1 MGHVFREVS
10 IMQRLVVVS
19 LLISMLAAA
28 VPADDTDLVN
38 VKLDM
43 DVDPTAQI
51 VTATAIH
58 TVKSAKNGL
67 QEFELQLHSVFVV
80 STVKVNGKLASFTRP
95 TDRIKITLDKS
106 YNIGESFVTEVSYSG
121 RPASQFYGSF
131 QFSTHGSSRMPVIWS
146 LSEPWYAY
154 TWWAA
159 KESTT
164 DKFQLEMWLTVP
176 NNLIAASNGLLQ
188 GTDVLPNNKK
198 RYRWK
203 TVYPLCTYAVCLN
216 ISDYQVRTDTYKH
229 MGANMPVEFYC
240 YPEEWSSQ
248 QGGMNQ
254 LVPMLTTF
262 SNLWGQYPF
271 VNAKYG
277 IARCGFGGGMEH
289 QTLTAQ
295 GTFSSEYLNSHE
307 LAHSWW
313 GNMITCATW
322 KDIWLNEGFATYGEA
337 LWLEFKGGSSNKP
350 ALHAWMAQRRPRQ
363 VSGTVYCYDDQ
374 NPNRIFSSTYSY
386 QKGGWVLH
394 QLRWVVGD
402 QDFFQILSDYRAAKA
417 YQSATTAE
425 FTSIASVTVK
435 KDLTWFIDQCVMKGG
450 APSYNYGWSHQVVG
464 GKSYLFL
471 HVEQTQSPKG
481 YGLFKFPIEIR
492 VDGKSH
498 RVTNDNWRD
507 EFVIPLTSA
516 PSSVLFDPDKW
527 ILREATNQVS
537 YNPSLTASA
546 TTIPSTGG
554 SVTLNLNAGSLMGS
568 RPYLVGG
575 SLTGIHPGIPL
586 PGTPEPKS
594 LPLAF
599 DLFSLLALFNANTP
613 AFQNFAGVLSAS
625 GQATARL
632 NVPALGSAAIG
643 LTAHFAWLT
652 ADTPFYTSI
661 PVSIQVVK

>member
-1 MGHVFREVS
+1 
-10 IMQRLVVVS
+10 MQRLLLTS
-19 LLISMLAAA
+19 LLVCALVAA
-28 VPADDTDLVN
+28 VPADDTDVVS
-38 VKLDM
+38 VKLDLE
-43 DVDPTAQI
+43 VNPTTQI
-51 VTATAIH
+51 VTATAMH
-58 TVKSAKNGL
+58 TVKSAKDGL
-67 QEFELQLHSVFVV
+67 KEFELQLYRSFVV
-80 STVKVNGKLASFTRP
+80 SVVNVNAKPATFTRP
-95 TDRIKITLDKS
+95 TDRIKITLDKA
-106 YNIGESFVTEVSYSG
+106 YKKGETFVTEVHYSG
-121 RPASQFYGSF
+121 TPYGQFFGSF
-131 QFSTHGSSRMPVIWS
+131 QFKTHGPSSMPVIWS
-146 LSEPWYAY
+146 LSEPWFAY

-159 KESTT
+159 KESNT

-176 NNLIAASNGLLQ
+176 DNLIAATNGVLQ
-188 GTDVLPNNKK
+188 GTDPVPSNRK

-203 TVYPLCTYAVCLN
+203 TVYPLCTYAVSLN
-216 ISDYQVRTDTYKH
+216 ISDYRVRTDVYKH

-248 QGGMNQ
+248 QSGMNQ

-295 GTFSSEYLNSHE
+295 GTFSSEYLNAHE

-337 LWLEFKGGSSNKP
+337 LWQEFKGGSSNKP
-350 ALHAWMAQRRPRQ
+350 ALHSWMARRRPRQ
-363 VSGTVYCYDDQ
+363 VSGTVYCYDDG

-386 QKGGWVLH
+386 NKAGWVLH

-402 QDFFQILSDYRAAKA
+402 QDFFQILSDYRKAKA

-425 FTSIASVTVK
+425 FTSIASVTVG

-450 APSYNYGWSHQVVG
+450 APSYDYGWSHQVVG

-471 HVEQTQSPKG
+471 HVEQTQSSKG

-492 VDGKSH
+492 VDGKTH

-507 EFVIPLTSA
+507 EFVIPLSGA
-516 PSSVLFDPDKW
+516 PSSVSFDPDKW

-537 YNPSLTASA
+537 YNPSFSASSN
-546 TTIPSTGG
+546 TVPSTGG
-554 SVTLNLNAGSLMGS
+554 SVTLTLNAGSKLGN
-568 RPYLVGG
+568 RPYLIGA
-575 SLTGIHPGIPL
+575 SITGINPGLPL
-586 PGTPEPKS
+586 PGTPEAKS
-594 LPLAF
+594 LPIVF
-599 DLFSLLALFNANTP
+599 DLFSVLAFFNANTP
-613 AFQNFAGVLSAS
+613 AFQNFGGVLNAS
-625 GQATARL
+625 GQASAKL
-632 NVPALGSAAIG
+632 ALPALGSAAIG
-643 LTAHFAWLT
+643 LNAHFAWLT
-652 ADTPFYTSI
+652 GDAPFYTSV